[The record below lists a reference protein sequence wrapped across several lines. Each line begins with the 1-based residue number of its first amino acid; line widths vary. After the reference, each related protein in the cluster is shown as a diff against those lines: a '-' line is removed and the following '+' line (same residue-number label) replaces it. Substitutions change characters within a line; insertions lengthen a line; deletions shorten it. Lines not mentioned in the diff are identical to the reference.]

1 MNQLSDTEKEIV
13 RLFKELK
20 KAQQTIERLTSIENR
35 SIDRKRK
42 ERAHR
47 LITKGALLEKYFDA
61 RDLSAEDTEDLLKM
75 FSQYVNAN
83 KPAKYKPKGEN
94 KNEQHTRHQ

>member
-1 MNQLSDTEKEIV
+1 MDQLSDTEKEIV

-20 KAQQTIERLTSIENR
+20 KAQQTIERLTAMENR
-35 SIDRKRK
+35 SVDRARK
-42 ERAHR
+42 KRAHR

-61 RDLSAEDTEDLLKM
+61 RNLSADETEELLKM

-83 KPAKYKPKGEN
+83 KPAKYKDRGEN
-94 KNEQHTRHQ
+94 KHEQHSRHQ